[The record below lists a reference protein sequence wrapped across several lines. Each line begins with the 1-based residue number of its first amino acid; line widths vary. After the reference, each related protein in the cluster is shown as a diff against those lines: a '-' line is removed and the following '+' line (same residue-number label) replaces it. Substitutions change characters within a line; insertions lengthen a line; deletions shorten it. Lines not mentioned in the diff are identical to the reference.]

1 MINRRYVRTSCFL
14 AAALLFSVTGQT
26 AAEADSFLNPA
37 RNSYSL
43 SKTLD
48 RPFLQSVPVPQVW
61 QTDSSS
67 EEFRRALSSADSP
80 EELADRY
87 LRDAL
92 WQTEATDMQNDFQ
105 TIVLDDQLS
114 EKTEIADVLND
125 LMPVVV
131 LANDDVVGQVE
142 KIESDFDD
150 FQISLSEKNAEKL
163 PEHLLD
169 LNAFFNSLKETAPM
183 DVELASFQDFFRKKS
198 AQETQIVTE
207 TADSF
212 ITDAVLDQAEQVFSF
227 ERSYTQ
233 GMWEADEVC
242 WSLLINDV
250 LDLSTG
256 ANFLV
261 REEDLP
267 DGETIKNSYRSASLL
282 DREEKTDQIQGDRF
296 SADRQALIKRLPK
309 LLETIETQG
318 RKTKG
323 RNTKDVK

>member
-1 MINRRYVRTSCFL
+1 
-14 AAALLFSVTGQT
+14 
-26 AAEADSFLNPA
+26 
-37 RNSYSL
+37 
-43 SKTLD
+43 
-48 RPFLQSVPVPQVW
+48 
-61 QTDSSS
+61 
-67 EEFRRALSSADSP
+67 
-80 EELADRY
+80 
-87 LRDAL
+87 
-92 WQTEATDMQNDFQ
+92 MQNDFQ

-125 LMPVVV
+125 LMPVIV